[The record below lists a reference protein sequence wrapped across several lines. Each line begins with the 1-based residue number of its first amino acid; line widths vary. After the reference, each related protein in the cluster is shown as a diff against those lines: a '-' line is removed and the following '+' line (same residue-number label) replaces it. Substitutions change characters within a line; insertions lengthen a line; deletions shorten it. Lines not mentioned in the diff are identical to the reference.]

1 MASRCFLGFGSAL
14 VALVAPA
21 LAGTEAAALLRR
33 EKTITLDDVKGRID
47 HLSLDA
53 QHKRL
58 YVAALGNDTV
68 EVVDLATGARVQ
80 TVRGLAEPQGV
91 LVVPE
96 RDRLFVANRRDG
108 TLRVLAATRLTTLAT
123 VRLGADADN
132 LRRDA
137 DGRIWVGWGD
147 GALTAVDPD
156 GRRLAEVPLGAHP
169 ESFQLERN
177 GRRIFVNLPDS
188 HRVAVVDRDK
198 AAVVASWTT
207 GTASA
212 NFPMALDEP
221 DRRLFVV
228 CRTPAR
234 LVALDTDSGRIAAE
248 LPTVGDADDVFYD
261 AAARRLYV
269 SGGEGR
275 VAVVQ
280 QAAPDRYQEVGR
292 IATSA
297 GARTS
302 LFSPD
307 LARLFLA
314 VRRQGASPAAI
325 WEFATTA

>member
-47 HLSLDA
+47 HLSLDP
-53 QHKRL
+53 QHRRL

-108 TLRVLAATRLTTLAT
+108 TLRVLDATRLTTLAT

-147 GALTAVDPD
+147 GALTAVDAD
-156 GRRLAEVPLGAHP
+156 GRRLAEIPLGAHP
-169 ESFQLERN
+169 ESFQLERK
-177 GRRIFVNLPDS
+177 GRRAFVNLPDS
-188 HRVAVVDRDK
+188 HKVAVVDRDE
-198 AAVVASWTT
+198 ATVVANWGT
-207 GTASA
+207 GSASA
-212 NFPMALDEP
+212 NFPMALDES

-234 LVALDTDSGRIAAE
+234 LLVLDTDSGRIAAE
-248 LPTVGDADDVFYD
+248 LPTVGDADDVFFD

-269 SGGEGR
+269 SGGEGK
-275 VAVVQ
+275 VAVVRQ
-280 QAAPDRYQEVGR
+280 VDVDHYAEVAR
-292 IATSA
+292 IPTVS

-307 LARLFLA
+307 LGRLFLA

-325 WEFATTA
+325 WEFATTP